1 MKKIICSLAVLALL
15 LGGCSG
21 SGKKTFVNL
30 SDFEEAKIGSLT
42 GAVFGQF
49 VDKVIPNVNH
59 SNYNN
64 LADQVAALS
73 SGKVDALAL
82 DKPVAELLVAQQKD
96 FVIFP
101 DKVADDRYGFAVPK
115 NSQLTARAN
124 EALKK
129 LKDDGTLSEIGGI
142 WFSADETKKAL
153 PRLDYRPDFDGAAG
167 TIKYGFDTST
177 VPMSYVGGDGQP
189 VGFDLDII
197 SRIAYELNMKIEF
210 VPMNFDALLAALAS
224 GKVDVVGGCMSITEE
239 RLKTVD
245 FIGPYYEGGIVLVV
259 KKDRLGR

>member
-1 MKKIICSLAVLALL
+1 MAVLVLL
-15 LGGCSG
+15 LSGCSG
-21 SGKKTFVNL
+21 DGKKTFSTL
-30 SDFEEAKIGSLT
+30 SDFEGQRVGSLT

-49 VDKVIPNVNH
+49 IDRVIPNVKH
-59 SNYNN
+59 SNFNT
-64 LADQVAALS
+64 LSDQVAALKA
-73 SGKVDALAL
+73 GKVDALAL
-82 DKPVAELLVAQQKD
+82 DKPVAELLVAQQGD
-96 FVIFP
+96 LSIFP
-101 DKVADDRYGFAVPK
+101 DKVADDRYGFAVSK
-115 NSQLTARAN
+115 NSQLLEQAN
-124 EALKK
+124 GVLEK
-129 LKDDGTLSEIGGI
+129 LKENGTLAEIGSL

-153 PRLDYRPDFDGAAG
+153 PNLDYKPDFDGSAG

-210 VPMNFDALLAALAS
+210 VPMNFDALLASLAS

-239 RLKTVD
+239 RQKTVD

-259 KKDRLGR
+259 NKDRLGR